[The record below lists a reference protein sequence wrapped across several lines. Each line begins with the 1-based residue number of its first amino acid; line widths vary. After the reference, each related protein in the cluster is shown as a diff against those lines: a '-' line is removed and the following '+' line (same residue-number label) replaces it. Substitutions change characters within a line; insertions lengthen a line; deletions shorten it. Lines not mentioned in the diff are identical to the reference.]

1 MAVAGSLESLREAEQ
16 RARLEVEK
24 ARQDAAGIRASI
36 PREIRA
42 LEEEKRR
49 HLERKRASAEERV
62 RRSVAEAEAALRERT
77 AAEIRALQDALP
89 ALERRAF
96 EILRG
101 SIASGREV

>member
-1 MAVAGSLESLREAEQ
+1 MAGSLESLREAEQ
-16 RARLEVEK
+16 HARLEVER

-36 PREIRA
+36 PREVRS
-42 LEEEKRR
+42 LEEEKRN

-62 RRSVAEAEAALRERT
+62 RRSVVETESALRERT
-77 AAEIRALQDALP
+77 AAEIKALQEALP